1 MKHILFIS
9 TLVISSFSQAQ
20 EVRVSEENVEFLDGK
35 HNALVVSIPYGNKDV
50 IEDELKSEMKD
61 WGGKYNNSK
70 GVYTAIQGS
79 MKAMGDKKFDGYA
92 KIIGEGENMKVAFA
106 VDLGGAYL
114 TKSNHHEQYKVIEKR
129 VLDFGREAAK
139 ECVMKELEAETK
151 ILKSLED
158 DKSDLEKSIERSK
171 NDIEDYKKKIE
182 EAEKSIS
189 ENESKVSTKTGEIS
203 TQAGKVSDVEKKLK
217 GIK

>member
-1 MKHILFIS
+1 MKQIVLIS
-9 TLVISSFSQAQ
+9 TLLISVFSQAQ
-20 EVRVSEENVEFLDGK
+20 EVKISEENVEFLDGR
-35 HNALVVSIPYGNKDV
+35 HNAIVVSIPYANKDV

-70 GVYTAIQGS
+70 GVYTAIQAS

-92 KIIGEGENMKVAFA
+92 KIIGEGENLKVAFA

-114 TKSNHHEQYKVIEKR
+114 SKSNHSEQYKVIEKR
-129 VLDFGREAAK
+129 VEDFGREAAK
-139 ECVMKELEAETK
+139 ECVLKELEAESK

-189 ENESKVSTKTGEIS
+189 ENESAVSTKTGEIS
-203 TQAGKVSDVEKKLK
+203 KQAEKITEVEKKLK